1 MRTAIIEEVYK
12 IMKENKDSY
21 FLTGDL
27 GYNTLEKIEKDF
39 GNRFINIGVAEQ
51 NMIGI
56 ASGLALTGK
65 KVFCYSIIPFLTMRC
80 FEQIRNDICY
90 HDLDVTLLGSGSGL
104 TYGILGS
111 THFALEDL
119 AILRPLPNMTI
130 FSPADEIDAQLGV
143 RASKNFHHPLYIRI
157 DLREKAKIH
166 KHLYDF
172 KFGKGVVIQKEKDL
186 VFFVTGTLMEEVIKA
201 TKIIKEEKGLTSTII
216 DIHTIK
222 PLDIDLILKE
232 VEGKEMVFTVE
243 EHGIIGGLGAAIS
256 EILSE
261 SKKPVRVIRIGTIDK
276 FVKVIG
282 TRSYLRKQLGLDT
295 EGIVKKVRQELL

>member
-39 GNRFINIGVAEQ
+39 GSRFINIGVAEQ

-166 KHLYDF
+166 KQPYDF
-172 KFGKGVVIQKEKDL
+172 KFGKGVVIQKGKDIA
-186 VFFVTGTLMEEVIKA
+186 VFVNGTLIDEVIKA
-201 TKIIKEEKGLTSTII
+201 TQIVKDQLKLTTTIV

-222 PLDIDLILKE
+222 PIDKDAIINEAKD
-232 VEGKEMVFTVE
+232 KKIVFIVE
-243 EHGIIGGLGAAIS
+243 EHGKIGGLGSAVS
-256 EILSE
+256 EIVSE
-261 SKKPVRVIRIGTIDK
+261 FCPETKVVRIGTEDK
-276 FVKVIG
+276 FIKIVG
-282 TRSYLRKQLGLDT
+282 TRTFLRKQLGLDT
-295 EGIVKKVRQELL
+295 KGIVKRILEFF

>member
-1 MRTAIIEEVYK
+1 MRTAIIEEVYE
-12 IMKENKDSY
+12 IMKKNKNAY

-39 GNRFINIGVAEQ
+39 PDRFINVGIAEQ

-65 KVFCYSIIPFLTMRC
+65 KVFVYSIIPFLIMRC
-80 FEQIRNDICY
+80 YEQIRNDVCY

-130 FSPADEIDAQLGV
+130 FSPADEMDARLGIK
-143 RASKNFHHPLYIRI
+143 SSSNFHHPLYVRI
-157 DLREKAKIH
+157 GLREEAKIH
-166 KHLYDF
+166 QHPYDF
-172 KFGKGVVIQKEKDL
+172 KFGKGKVIQVGKDL

-201 TKIIKEEKGLTSTII
+201 TKIIKEENGLTSTVI

-222 PLDIDLILKE
+222 PLDEELILKE
-232 VEGKEMVFTVE
+232 SEGKKIVFSVE
-243 EHGIIGGLGAAIS
+243 EHGKIGGLGSAIS
-256 EILSE
+256 EILSAN
-261 SKKPVRVIRIGTIDK
+261 KKLVRLVMIGTEDLLIQT
-276 FVKVIG
+276 IG
-282 TRSYLRKQLGLDT
+282 TRSYLRKNLQFDT
-295 EGIVKKVRQELL
+295 IGIVNRIKKLI